1 MYRHRRLFSSFSG
14 TLAAVILALLL
25 ISMLLLASYWF
36 FGERSKVEKEFLDKQ
51 DMTREM
57 LRQSIVLIDRGIL
70 LYELV
75 FDPDMKQAMELYQQE
90 YEKAQGNIEQ
100 LNLSEVKNQ
109 ISGRMGD
116 TWDVYLIH
124 NGVVIDTTFPDDR
137 NLDFTKYP
145 DLFQKYEYYRMNGTI
160 VIDRTVKGF
169 APGAPSRKFAYQGTP
184 DRKYL
189 LEISKNFDKF
199 HPETSKASY
208 HELLNTTTSL
218 NPTIVSIDLYNTQIK
233 EIARKSSV
241 YGSDYLDQ
249 DAKKLVKKV
258 FSSKNGIT
266 IEDEKRNRITEYS
279 FLPVEESGAP
289 STPMMHLVAAIQYST
304 EMRNTLIFQLTILYI
319 SFIVITTLIA
329 FMVATAISRHLT
341 KPLTQIG
348 EDVDKIA
355 SGDLDH
361 QITSTGAVE
370 TEKIEQSISRMVLTL
385 KENIESLRA
394 REKELSKE
402 LLMRRKAEELY
413 YRLFDSSYE
422 AVFILEKG
430 VIRDCNQEACLLL
443 GRNRDQIMSRKLAD
457 FSPKPEEFITNISA
471 GTQTYSAQWD
481 FIRPDGSVIE
491 TQVHLN
497 AITIDDTSIMQV
509 IVRDMTEL
517 NELYRREMQAITQ
530 IEENLGQLAAIN
542 DQIRNPL
549 AVISS
554 LCDMNGNEYGKEIQD
569 QIARINNLVNE
580 IDRGFVDTEKVRQYL
595 HKHYGLGDD
604 QPFQ

>member
-1 MYRHRRLFSSFSG
+1 MYRHRRLFTSFSG

-36 FGERSKVEKEFLDKQ
+36 FGERSKVEREFLDKQ

-75 FDPDMKQAMELYQQE
+75 FDPDMKQAMELYQKE
-90 YEKAQGNIEQ
+90 YERARGNIDQ
-100 LNLSEVKNQ
+100 LNLSEVKQQ
-109 ISGRMGD
+109 ISASLGD
-116 TWDVYLIH
+116 TWDVYLIRD
-124 NGVVIDTTFPDDR
+124 GMVIDTTFADDL

-145 DLFQKYEYYRMNGTI
+145 DLFKKYEFYRMNGSI

-169 APGAPSRKFAYQGTP
+169 APDAPNRKFAYQGTS

-189 LEISKNFDKF
+189 LEISRNFEKF

-208 HELLNTTTSL
+208 HELINTTFSL

-233 EIARKSSV
+233 EIARKTSV
-241 YGSDYLDQ
+241 REDGPPDQ

-258 FSSKNGIT
+258 FSSKNDIK
-266 IEDEKRNRITEYS
+266 IEDQKRNLITEYS
-279 FLPVEESGAP
+279 FLPVEESSAP

-304 EMRNTLIFQLTILYI
+304 EMRNTLIFQLTILYF
-319 SFIVITTLIA
+319 SFIAITTLIA

-341 KPLTQIG
+341 KPLNQIG

-361 QITSTGAVE
+361 RIRSTGAVE
-370 TEKIEQSISRMVLTL
+370 TEKIEQSITRMVFTL
-385 KENIESLRA
+385 QENIESLRT
-394 REKELSKE
+394 REGELSRE
-402 LLMRRKAEELY
+402 LLMRKKAEELY

-430 VIRDCNQEACLLL
+430 IIRDCNQEACLLL
-443 GRNRDQIMSRKLAD
+443 GRDRDQIISRNLAE
-457 FSPKPEEFITNISA
+457 FSPEPKRPITHITT

-481 FIRPDGSVIE
+481 FIRPDRSVIE

-497 AITIDDTSIMQV
+497 TIIVDDTSIMQV

-554 LCDMNGNEYGKEIQD
+554 LCEMNENEYGKEIQD
-569 QIARINNLVNE
+569 QILRINNLVDE

-595 HKHYGLGDD
+595 HRHYGVGDT
-604 QPFQ
+604 